1 MPPFPAVKL
10 FQPVIKIHFA
20 KLTKKYFSLYIMI
33 IKHSQPIYLV
43 SACLM
48 GLKTRYD
55 GESKPCSRCIRAL
68 QGAVWIP
75 VCPEQLGGL
84 PTPRVAAEL
93 IGGNGRDVLAGRA
106 KVIRVD
112 DVEVTGQF
120 IHGARQVLE
129 IARAQPVSAI
139 FLKARSPSCGINEV
153 LGVTAALLQ
162 KHGFNLREF

>member
-1 MPPFPAVKL
+1 M
-10 FQPVIKIHFA
+10 IK
-20 KLTKKYFSLYIMI
+20 
-33 IKHSQPIYLV
+33 KHSQPIYLV

-55 GESKPCSRCIRAL
+55 GKSKPCSRCVKAL

-75 VCPEQLGGL
+75 ICPEQLGGL
-84 PTPRVAAEL
+84 PTPRTAAEL

-106 KVIRVD
+106 RVIRLDEVD
-112 DVEVTGQF
+112 VTGPF
-120 IHGARQVLE
+120 IHGARQTLE
-129 IARAQPVSAI
+129 IARAQPISAI

-162 KHGFNLREF
+162 EYDFILREF